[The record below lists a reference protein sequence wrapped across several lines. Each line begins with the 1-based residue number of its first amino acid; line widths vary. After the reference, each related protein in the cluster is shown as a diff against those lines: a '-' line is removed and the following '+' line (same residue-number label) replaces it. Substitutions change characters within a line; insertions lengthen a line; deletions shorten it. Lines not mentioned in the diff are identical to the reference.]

1 MSIDV
6 WLGGSERSHVHPE
19 VLVPNPTGTPTLHRR
34 GTRGCSARCQHACEF
49 TGSRQEGEGEGRMVD
64 EAIRT
69 LTASRAGTQ
78 ARCQHR
84 SEAEFPNTRFTT
96 LDCSVAQLGR
106 LETRRGEEKRREMI

>member
-1 MSIDV
+1 MRIDV

-19 VLVPNPTGTPTLHRR
+19 VSFRTQQAHPPYTGEGVARDVSVPVSSQEIAGNRK
-34 GTRGCSARCQHACEF
+34 
-49 TGSRQEGEGEGRMVD
+49 EGERESRMVD

-69 LTASRAGTQ
+69 LTASRTGTQ

-96 LDCSVAQLGR
+96 LDCSVAPLGR
-106 LETRRGEEKRREMI
+106 